1 MIIIVK
7 NGLVCSPGG
16 YPGED
21 LDVLTE
27 LTYSRNLLAGDY
39 LRNNTHYQELLDEQS
54 AQLDRASGDYNQFWH
69 DRNYLPHADKVKA
82 TCVFTHGLQDWN
94 VKPRH
99 IFNIFNALPDT
110 VEKTRF
116 SSPR

>member
-1 MIIIVK
+1 MSTGLATTGVDGLAMIIAESAISSWYNYYRE

-39 LRNNTHYQELLDEQS
+39 LRHNDRYQELLNQQS
-54 AQLDRASGDYNQFWH
+54 QALDRQSGDYNQFWH
-69 DRNYLPHADKVKA
+69 DRNYLKMLIK
-82 TCVFTHGLQDWN
+82 
-94 VKPRH
+94 
-99 IFNIFNALPDT
+99 
-110 VEKTRF
+110 
-116 SSPR
+116 